1 VPVAGVADV
10 ERGDVVG
17 QGDPI
22 GLRADAP
29 PDLSVMTILPA

>member
-1 VPVAGVADV
+1 MLTSSAAMSSA
-10 ERGDVVG
+10 RAIS
-17 QGDPI
+17 I